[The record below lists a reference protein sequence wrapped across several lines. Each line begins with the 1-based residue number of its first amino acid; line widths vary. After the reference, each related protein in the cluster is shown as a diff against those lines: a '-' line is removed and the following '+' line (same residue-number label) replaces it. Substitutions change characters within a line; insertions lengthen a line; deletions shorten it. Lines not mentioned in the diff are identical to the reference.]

1 MIDIA
6 IAIIVPIMVL
16 YSLTLP
22 KFVSEEPY
30 SMEEFRKDIFVLTID
45 DILDK
50 CDRLGLPW
58 KATPTVTDIKP
69 APAIVGAWSSASTAV
84 FPQSGGTITI
94 TNNSP
99 MTLTEIT
106 VSAMSTACTNNANF
120 ATYDMTGYTFE
131 YGERRE
137 I

>member
-6 IAIIVPIMVL
+6 MALVIPIMVF
-16 YSLTLP
+16 YCLTLP
-22 KFVSEEPY
+22 KVRVLPEEPY
-30 SMEEFRKDIFVLTID
+30 TMDQFRKDIHILTID
-45 DILDK
+45 DLLDK

-58 KATPTVTDIKP
+58 KAIPVVTPVEP
-69 APAIVGAWSSASTAV
+69 VIVGAWSSASTSV
-84 FPQSGGTITI
+84 FQHTNGTITI

-106 VSAMSTACTNNANF
+106 VSAMSTGCTSNANF
-120 ATYDMTGYTFE
+120 ASYDMTGYTFE